1 MITLTPLRVVKV
13 VKLLFKHINICFF
26 GGNSRTETVRKRDP
40 EPQELIDLRNRI
52 DDMLAPLT
60 GGTKSDGW
68 DETDFGKGY
77 NSTKDRV
84 ESSLSLYDSIMGQIK
99 GLFQDGGDEM
109 SDSYKNITL
118 TGEVPQALLDNMNK
132 SIQKGMNESL
142 GTQLNALAGSGTV
155 NSSAFTNAAKTVSR
169 EGSDA
174 LYKNYLTAY
183 DSVLSNLD
191 KGINTRNANLT
202 DKANLALD
210 APTKLW
216 TGLQTQFSPA
226 YNFWKD
232 WQTLYYGHDDYDTVV
247 SSGK

>member
-1 MITLTPLRVVKV
+1 
-13 VKLLFKHINICFF
+13 
-26 GGNSRTETVRKRDP
+26 
-40 EPQELIDLRNRI
+40 
-52 DDMLAPLT
+52 
-60 GGTKSDGW
+60 
-68 DETDFGKGY
+68 
-77 NSTKDRV
+77 
-84 ESSLSLYDSIMGQIK
+84 
-99 GLFQDGGDEM
+99 
-109 SDSYKNITL
+109 
-118 TGEVPQALLDNMNK
+118 MNK

-169 EGSDA
+169 EGADA

-216 TGLQTQFSPA
+216 TGLQTLFSPA